1 MKGSIVFYPGTFDP
15 VTYGH
20 IDIVERASR
29 IFEKVVIVVM
39 KNIKKKPLFSL
50 EERLDMLEQTM
61 KKFENVSFDTHD
73 SLLIDYVKKTGINV
87 VLRGLRVVSDF
98 DYEFQMALT
107 NKQLCPD
114 VETLFLMTNPK
125 YSFISSSLVKEIAAM
140 GGDLDPWVP
149 NYVKVKLLEKLAKG
163 GVFDE
168 SSG

>member
-20 IDIVERASR
+20 IDIVERASK
-29 IFEKVVIVVM
+29 IFKKVVIVVM
-39 KNIKKKPLFSL
+39 KNIKKRPLFSL
-50 EERLDMLEQTM
+50 EERLDILKQTM
-61 KKFENVSFDTHD
+61 GEFENVSFDTHD
-73 SLLIDYVKKTGINV
+73 GLLIDYVKKTGINI

-98 DYEFQMALT
+98 DYEFQMALA

-114 VETLFLMTNPK
+114 VETIFLMTNPK

-149 NYVKVKLLEKLAKG
+149 NYVKIKLLEKLKRR
-163 GVFDE
+163 DIE
-168 SSG
+168 